1 VHGPDVAAR
10 EETRAAPDA
19 ARRWRTLAAGAV
31 LALALTVLGATLPVP
46 FVALGPGPTYDTLGT
61 FDGTPV
67 VSVEGLTT
75 HPTSGQL
82 NMTTVS
88 VTDRLTLFS
97 ALGHWLDPS
106 RRLVP
111 RDTVFPPGKSDAQV
125 QQENTAAFA
134 ASEAD
139 AEVAALAE
147 LGLPTRVVVVDLTP
161 GSPATGVL
169 EAGDEIVA
177 VDGTAVASAAAV
189 SEALTATTPGQ
200 AVTVTYR
207 RGGAQRDGTVVL
219 GSSPDRPQGLL
230 GVLPGV
236 EPAAGDITISL
247 GDVGGPSAG
256 LVFALAVVDKL
267 TPGELTGGAFVAG
280 TGTIDRSGA
289 VGRIGGIPFKMRAAR
304 DAGATVFLVPAENC
318 GEALAEAPE
327 GLRLVRVGTLDE
339 ALANLD
345 ALRTGAPTTSC

>member
-1 VHGPDVAAR
+1 
-10 EETRAAPDA
+10 
-19 ARRWRTLAAGAV
+19 
-31 LALALTVLGATLPVP
+31 
-46 FVALGPGPTYDTLGT
+46 
-61 FDGTPV
+61 
-67 VSVEGLTT
+67 
-75 HPTSGQL
+75 
-82 NMTTVS
+82 
-88 VTDRLTLFS
+88 
-97 ALGHWLDPS
+97 
-106 RRLVP
+106 
-111 RDTVFPPGKSDAQV
+111 V

-147 LGLPTRVVVVDLTP
+147 LGVPTRVVVADLTP

-177 VDGTAVASAAAV
+177 VAGTAVASAAAV
-189 SEALTATTPGQ
+189 SEALTTTAPGQ

-219 GSSPDRPQGLL
+219 GASPDRPQGLL
-230 GVLPGV
+230 GILPGV

-280 TGTIDRSGA
+280 TGTIDRAGT

-345 ALRTGAPTTSC
+345 ALRAGAPTTSC